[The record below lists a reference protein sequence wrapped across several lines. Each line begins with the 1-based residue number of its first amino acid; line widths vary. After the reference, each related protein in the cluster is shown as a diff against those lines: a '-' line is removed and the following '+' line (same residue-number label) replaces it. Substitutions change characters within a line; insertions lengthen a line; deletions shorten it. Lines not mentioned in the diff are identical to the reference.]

1 MKKMLPAASLLSI
14 ALAGC
19 ALTNPP
25 PLADPAPTEARL
37 LAANRA
43 APQKTGAVTAQQQPT
58 AAHAALDVDRINKK
72 LAAPAETRAPPTCS
86 EREATTYADA
96 HATWGD
102 TMQDLQ
108 RRKACASRHP
118 AAQ

>member
-1 MKKMLPAASLLSI
+1 MKKILPAAGLLSI

-43 APQKTGAVTAQQQPT
+43 AAQPTGAVTAQQKPT

-72 LAAPAETRAPPTCS
+72 LAVPAETRTPPTCP
-86 EREATTYADA
+86 EREATTYAET

-102 TMQDLQ
+102 TMQEQQ
-108 RRKACASRHP
+108 RRKACAPRHP